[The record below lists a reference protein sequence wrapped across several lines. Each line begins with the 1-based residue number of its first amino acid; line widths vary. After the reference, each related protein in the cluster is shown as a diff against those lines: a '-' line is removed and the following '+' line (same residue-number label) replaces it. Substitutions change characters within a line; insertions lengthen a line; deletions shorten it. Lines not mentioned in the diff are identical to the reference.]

1 MSDPKWFYT
10 RGEKRFGPV
19 DSAKLKTLAADG
31 KLAADDLIWKEE
43 MPDWVPAS
51 QLRGLF
57 PASDQ
62 TGDATVEPTVAAVAA
77 SLPIEGAGPPPAL
90 GAAMPEVGP
99 VEPGG
104 RWRERLTGRSLAGNP
119 LAQIVG
125 FGQLFVL
132 VGLVL
137 VIAAKGCD
145 EVGQHYITSSQ
156 ATYLLAKNKLREE
169 DNEDLHQLTKQ
180 NNRLEEKGL
189 KQALSDDEEEQQ
201 QSNRE
206 KMREISQKQ
215 EHQIEENDLRKW
227 ERIRIRAKDAPA
239 RYYWWAFWFESVFT
253 LGTLILATGLLITGF
268 SSKGPVRWMCLV
280 LLAIV
285 TFSIFIGGMSISTY
299 ETPPSTSQLGEP
311 AASSTELLT

>member
-62 TGDATVEPTVAAVAA
+62 TGDATVEPTVAAVAT

-145 EVGQHYITSSQ
+145 KVGRDYVTSSK
-156 ATYLLAKNKLREE
+156 AKYVLTVNKFMEE
-169 DNEDLHQLTKQ
+169 DEKKIHQLTKENDQ
-180 NNRLEEKGL
+180 LEDKDEL
-189 KQALSDDEEEQQ
+189 TADDEATIR
-201 QSNRE
+201 SNKR
-206 KMREISQKQ
+206 KLLKIIQKRRRQ
-215 EHQIEENDLRKW
+215 KDENDLYKW
-227 ERIRIRAKDAPA
+227 SRMRIRDRDAEA
-239 RYYWWAFWFESVFT
+239 NYYWWAFWGECVFT